1 MAVAPIYA
9 NVRDHDRDAAIAAAR
24 ATLTTDE
31 VANQFNITPGAVR
44 SAIRRVKKA
53 RVYVLFLVRGSD
65 KPQRIGE
72 VITHRGFTAA
82 CVAAFRTY
90 GEFFRGLELPGWRI
104 VDEHGGCN
112 TLETVRKVAARTT
125 DAPVTDRGA
134 LL

>member
-1 MAVAPIYA
+1 MAAAPIYA
-9 NVRDHDRDAAIAAAR
+9 NVRDHDRDQQIVTMR
-24 ATLTTDE
+24 ASSTTDE
-31 VANQFNITPGAVR
+31 VANHFNISPSAVR
-44 SAIRRVKKA
+44 AAIRRVRKA
-53 RVYVLFLVRGSD
+53 KVYTLFLERDGE

-104 VDEHGGCN
+104 VDNNGGCN
-112 TLETVRKVAARTT
+112 TLDTIRKVAARTAD
-125 DAPVTDRGA
+125 DAMDVEVD